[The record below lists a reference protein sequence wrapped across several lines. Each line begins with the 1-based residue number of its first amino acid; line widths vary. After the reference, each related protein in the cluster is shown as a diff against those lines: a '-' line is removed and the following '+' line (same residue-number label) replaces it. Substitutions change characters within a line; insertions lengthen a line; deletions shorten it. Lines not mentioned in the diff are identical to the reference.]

1 MTENT
6 ENKNQDIF
14 KYPGTENVTFKWLH
28 DNIPMLVWISFFGL
42 LGIAFTFGLGIGAKP
57 FIEKWL
63 DNNSNTV
70 IQTDKTSSIMKSKV
84 ESLNIQ
90 INEKDLQANKYIE
103 QINIQEASINSLEST
118 NKILINQFDKLS
130 LEFNKISKKNSLS
143 EETINKLQE
152 KVQEQKSQININEN
166 KTAKSTKALNDQ
178 IANLKKDS
186 MDLTYKVNK
195 SESENTKLVRELE
208 VLKKQ
213 KKISK
218 PANNKIESGLTSSQ
232 VIASLSNM
240 SSTYTS
246 DYLKKIIP
254 KVNGGVPCEDL
265 ATMLSRVSATYRD
278 SVVINVADYVQKPIS
293 EKCIKSISNLI
304 PSTYVDDAMEALL
317 NPK

>member
-6 ENKNQDIF
+6 ENTDKDILS
-14 KYPGTENVTFKWLH
+14 YPGTDKITFKWLH
-28 DNIPMLVWISFFGL
+28 DHVPMPIWIGFFGL
-42 LGIAFTFGLGIGAKP
+42 LGIAFTIGMSVGAKQ
-57 FIEKWL
+57 FIEEL
-63 DNNSNTV
+63 LNNKSSPV
-70 IQTDKTSSIMKSKV
+70 IQTDKTIITMKSKMEFL
-84 ESLNIQ
+84 ESQ
-90 INEKDLQANKYIE
+90 INEKNLQANKNIE
-103 QINIQEASINSLEST
+103 IINIQEESINSLEST
-118 NKILINQFDKLS
+118 NKILKNQIDNLS
-130 LEFNKISKKNSLS
+130 FEFNKISNKNSLN
-143 EETINKLQE
+143 EETINKLME
-152 KVQEQKSQININEN
+152 EIQEQKSQINFTEN

-178 IANLKKDS
+178 IANLKKDG

-218 PANNKIESGLTSSQ
+218 PANNQIGSGLTSSQ

-254 KVNGGVPCEDL
+254 KVNGGVPCDDL
-265 ATMLSRVSATYRD
+265 ATMLSKVSATYRD